1 MILPGISLLDA
12 DYVVVFIRLIKS
24 EIEKGCL
31 ILFST
36 KCYTDI
42 LWTKITVKTQIG
54 CTAESKNLKWFK
66 KDIM

>member
-12 DYVVVFIRLIKS
+12 DYVVIFIRLIKS
-24 EIEKGCL
+24 EIEKGCF

-42 LWTKITVKTQIG
+42 M
-54 CTAESKNLKWFK
+54 
-66 KDIM
+66 D